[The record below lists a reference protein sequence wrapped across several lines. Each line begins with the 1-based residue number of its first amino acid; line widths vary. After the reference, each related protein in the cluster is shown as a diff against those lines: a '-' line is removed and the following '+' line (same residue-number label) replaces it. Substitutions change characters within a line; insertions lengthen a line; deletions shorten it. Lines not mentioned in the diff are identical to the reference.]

1 MSKRNI
7 YILLA
12 IFLGGIG
19 VHKFYVGKSWQGILY
34 FLFSLSLIPAI
45 IALIEGLVTLGIS
58 DEEFNERYNM
68 SDGKSSSY
76 ISELSQL
83 KTLKDSGIISED
95 EFENKKKA
103 IIFK

>member
-1 MSKRNI
+1 
-7 YILLA
+7 
-12 IFLGGIG
+12 
-19 VHKFYVGKSWQGILY
+19 
-34 FLFSLSLIPAI
+34 
-45 IALIEGLVTLGIS
+45 
-58 DEEFNERYNM
+58 M

-83 KTLKDSGIISED
+83 KTLKDSRIISED